1 MVGGR
6 RAGLEFNNIHGH
18 SRHSDTP
25 KFSDDFLHY
34 KMKAV
39 TNDLSKFKKKGRLIS
54 WGNLFKGQSMKKIN

>member
-6 RAGLEFNNIHGH
+6 RAGLEYNNIHGY

-39 TNDLSKFKKKGRLIS
+39 TNDLSKFEKRSSYIMG
-54 WGNLFKGQSMKKIN
+54 